1 MISPAID
8 SLLFCSSF
16 LGKVFL
22 LTEFQAKLFLTQ
34 NWPGGI
40 KRDRLLSFIET
51 FIYRLV
57 LWSLTEREE
66 KRKEKNEMEKQV

>member
-1 MISPAID
+1 MQN
-8 SLLFCSSF
+8 LF
-16 LGKVFL
+16 
-22 LTEFQAKLFLTQ
+22 
-34 NWPGGI
+34 
-40 KRDRLLSFIET
+40 SFIKT